1 MIPVGEEA
9 VGLFW
14 EPKKDPLSVE
24 YHVIYIGFISCC
36 PLHQFSPSIHNYR
49 NTDLALIE
57 LNILSLMALWMAIKE
72 LTNLSLMALWMAIK
86 ELTIFING
94 VVNGH

>member
-1 MIPVGEEA
+1 MLQRAYNNRRARPFSLISRKEEA
-9 VGLFW
+9 EDDPGWGRSRRSFLGTAQ
-14 EPKKDPLSVE
+14 DPLSVE

-57 LNILSLMALWMAIKE
+57 LNILSLMAL
-72 LTNLSLMALWMAIK
+72 
-86 ELTIFING
+86 
-94 VVNGH
+94 